1 VPIVL
6 SALLDG
12 RPVGPGPAWSETILA
27 EMTNPS
33 ARMELERW
41 LRRLALSH
49 RLPTG
54 FVRSRVLD
62 PTGSRRHVDL
72 KRDGLQPIV
81 DLGRYAGF
89 AAGAGLLSTP
99 ARLRAGAAHGVLTDG
114 DARLLTEA
122 HELFSDLRVS
132 HHLSLLREGRAPE
145 DSVDPAQL
153 SALTRSYMKDAFR
166 LVAGVQRRMTDGL
179 RVR

>member
-1 VPIVL
+1 VL

-12 RPVGPGPAWSETILA
+12 RAVGPGPAWSEAILA

-33 ARMELERW
+33 ARQELERW
-41 LRRLALSH
+41 LLRLALGH

-54 FVRSRVLD
+54 FLRSRVLD
-62 PTGSRRHVDL
+62 PAGSRRHVDL

-81 DLGRYAGF
+81 DLGRYAGC

-99 ARLRAGAAHGVLTDG
+99 ARLRAGAAHGVLREG
-114 DARLLTEA
+114 DAQLLAEA

-132 HHLSLLREGRAPE
+132 HHLSLLRDGRPVE

-166 LVAGVQRRMTDGL
+166 LVAGVQRRMTDRL
-179 RVR
+179 RAR